1 MNSTLL
7 QNPSDF
13 DIRASDFLRVHPC
26 GVADSP
32 RMDTNSTNHNHRWTS
47 RSPRF
52 KDIQSN
58 SKVFKDKFEH
68 TTTITRPTSLS
79 LRDHVPRSGL
89 KPLGIHLVADLG
101 SHWAG
106 VRGNATSCNP
116 YRHIRKNL

>member
-7 QNPSDF
+7 QNPSGF
-13 DIRASDFLRVHPC
+13 DIRASDFLRVHLC

-52 KDIQSN
+52 KDVQSN

-68 TTTITRPTSLS
+68 TTTITRPTSLFP
-79 LRDHVPRSGL
+79 RDSAGPPSGVL
-89 KPLGIHLVADLG
+89 LTKEGGEGERDILQPVSPHSQKFMKFCL
-101 SHWAG
+101 
-106 VRGNATSCNP
+106 NAFV
-116 YRHIRKNL
+116 